1 MIAYYDVHTLLCRF
15 ANRRYAEYNGWTAE
29 SIVGKTLKE
38 AIGEAALAK
47 IDPYVKMAQQGQAS
61 KYSRAQTLPNGD
73 IRQIEVNLIPHF
85 DPASPP
91 GSASL
96 RGAFVLINDITERW
110 QAEQALRMGEERM
123 RKFAQ
128 ATGEGILFHKNMVIT
143 DLNDA
148 VVRLTGDPRDELL
161 GRITFDFIPQRWHQK
176 IIDHVSSGI
185 EHPYEATLV
194 HKSGH
199 EVHFEC
205 TSRSMP
211 FAGESMRL
219 LVLRDITVRRAA
231 QARIEFMALHDTLT
245 QLPNRMYLME
255 RLDSIVALAR
265 RHRSQAAVLFVD
277 LDKFKTVNDSLG
289 HHVGDGL
296 LREVASRITAVVR
309 DSDVVSRLGGDEFIV
324 VLSDVESAHDA
335 ALVAGKL
342 IESIS
347 AEVSIDGHKLS
358 VSPSIGISLYPQ
370 DGDTTGDLVRHADAA
385 MYHAKNNGRGNYQFF
400 KSFMFEPASQ
410 AIEKERALKQALQNS
425 ELVLHY
431 QPQRRRADG
440 AIVGLEAL
448 VRWQHPTL
456 GLVGPDEFI
465 PFAETHGLVVGI
477 DRWVLNEACR
487 QLKTW
492 HQEGALKVPVAIN
505 LSAIDFK
512 QRNLVQEVSEVLKTH
527 GLEPKYLEI
536 EITESVLMDSDA
548 RVLNQL
554 HQLSAMGVG
563 LTLDDFGSGYSSLA
577 YLRRFPINKLKIDRS
592 FVSDFANDSN
602 EMGGGTAIT
611 SAIIQMARSL
621 KLETVAEGVETQ
633 MQMDILRDMG
643 CDQFQ
648 GFLIS
653 HPVSASAVREFLGP

>member
-1 MIAYYDVHTLLCRF
+1 M
-15 ANRRYAEYNGWTAE
+15 
-29 SIVGKTLKE
+29 
-38 AIGEAALAK
+38 
-47 IDPYVKMAQQGQAS
+47 
-61 KYSRAQTLPNGD
+61 
-73 IRQIEVNLIPHF
+73 
-85 DPASPP
+85 
-91 GSASL
+91 
-96 RGAFVLINDITERW
+96 
-110 QAEQALRMGEERM
+110 
-123 RKFAQ
+123 
-128 ATGEGILFHKNMVIT
+128 
-143 DLNDA
+143 
-148 VVRLTGDPRDELL
+148 
-161 GRITFDFIPQRWHQK
+161 
-176 IIDHVSSGI
+176 
-185 EHPYEATLV
+185 
-194 HKSGH
+194 
-199 EVHFEC
+199 
-205 TSRSMP
+205 
-211 FAGESMRL
+211 
-219 LVLRDITVRRAA
+219 
-231 QARIEFMALHDTLT
+231 
-245 QLPNRMYLME
+245 
-255 RLDSIVALAR
+255 
-265 RHRSQAAVLFVD
+265 
-277 LDKFKTVNDSLG
+277 
-289 HHVGDGL
+289 
-296 LREVASRITAVVR
+296 
-309 DSDVVSRLGGDEFIV
+309 
-324 VLSDVESAHDA
+324 
-335 ALVAGKL
+335 
-342 IESIS
+342 
-347 AEVSIDGHKLS
+347 
-358 VSPSIGISLYPQ
+358 SPSIGISLYPQ

-563 LTLDDFGSGYSSLA
+563 LTLDDFGTGYSSLA